1 MRAEFH
7 DRYRKL
13 VKDCKTPGQAAL
25 ALNKALFSDYKVG
38 YNTRRLRTDQS
49 SRETIAQGMATCTG
63 LSIMLV
69 EACRSVGVPA
79 RVAGI
84 ASWPGRGGNH
94 TWVEIWD
101 NGWHFVG
108 AAEPDPNGLD
118 HAWFVGDAAK
128 AIKGSPQSAI
138 YAVTY
143 RETGAYFP
151 MVWNQSV
158 KVPGED
164 VTDRYV
170 RRGPIA
176 TVRPRLMVEVRRD
189 GHRVE
194 AEVLTLDRETG
205 VCRSIGS
212 SLGPQAD
219 VNRHLTCEV
228 TTGASLLIVARH
240 AEGAAIGTANVS
252 GDTVVR
258 LDIDQATPKA
268 ARAELVRIFGDRFGI
283 VDAKRRQ
290 PASYWPSYRGTSR
303 CEKSPGPHTRRRR
316 PMSRSAA
323 NLKPRPS

>member
-1 MRAEFH
+1 M
-7 DRYRKL
+7 
-13 VKDCKTPGQAAL
+13 
-25 ALNKALFSDYKVG
+25 
-38 YNTRRLRTDQS
+38 
-49 SRETIAQGMATCTG
+49 
-63 LSIMLV
+63 
-69 EACRSVGVPA
+69 
-79 RVAGI
+79 
-84 ASWPGRGGNH
+84 
-94 TWVEIWD
+94 
-101 NGWHFVG
+101 G

-128 AIKGSPQSAI
+128 AIKGSPQARSM
-138 YAVTY
+138 
-143 RETGAYFP
+143 RSPTGRPAKYFP

-164 VTDRYV
+164 VTDRYA

-194 AEVLTLDRETG
+194 AEVLTLDEATG

-219 VNRHLTCEV
+219 LNRHLTCEV

-258 LDIDQATPKA
+258 LDIDQATPNA
-268 ARAELVRIFGDRFGI
+268 ARGARPDLRRPVRNRRRQARDGPQATGPSTLER
-283 VDAKRRQ
+283 VDARNRLGRLQ
-290 PASYWPSYRGTSR
+290 GVAGSL
-303 CEKSPGPHTRRRR
+303 
-316 PMSRSAA
+316 SRSAA